1 MDKKYYLFV
10 NGKKVYVSEEIYKV
24 YWQEKNHENYL
35 KQIDNENHLLL
46 FSSFDKDGH
55 FESNITDESFDLN
68 KVIQTQMMIEAVR
81 DAISKLSDEERDI
94 IQRLYYDDES
104 LRTVAETKKISHPA
118 LLKRRNKILR
128 KLKELLKDI
137 K

>member
-10 NGKKVYVSEEIYKV
+10 NGKKVEVSEEIYKV

-35 KQIDNENHLLL
+35 KQIDRKNHLLL
-46 FSSFDKDGH
+46 FSSFDQDGH
-55 FESNITDESFDLN
+55 FENNISDDKFDLN

-81 DAISKLSDEERDI
+81 DAVSKLTDEERDI
-94 IQRLYYDDES
+94 VTRLYYNEES

-118 LLKRRNKILR
+118 LIKRRNRILR
-128 KLKELLKDI
+128 KLKELLKDFE
-137 K
+137 